1 MTYKQPK
8 WYFPEYTCGPVTR
21 FYPNTGYAFHSRL
34 YKYDGSFYDN
44 SIGWPVS
51 EGCIRM
57 LDPDVQYIY
66 DYVPNN
72 STVVIY

>member
-1 MTYKQPK
+1 M
-8 WYFPEYTCGPVTR
+8 VR

-34 YKYDGSFYDN
+34 FKRDGKSFYDN

-57 LDPDVQYIY
+57 LDPDIQYIY
-66 DYVPNN
+66 DNVPNG
-72 STVVIY
+72 STVVVY